1 MEATNDY
8 THQEYLELENEKLD
22 LESENEELA
31 SKSKIFITTTIIF
44 AILFVLS
51 LGYIILSEVNEP
63 LFGKWPQMA
72 RDNRQLK
79 LQLNELNGLKPAMDS
94 LKAANNI
101 LSEQSD
107 SQEGVFFEVQIGAFE
122 HFNME
127 QYMQELARLKKEQVD
142 LMNKYTLGRFRSF
155 KTAQEFNND
164 IKKMG
169 IADAFIVGK
178 IDGQRVDLQEAVK
191 ASKKSLY

>member
-1 MEATNDY
+1 MEATNEY
-8 THQEYLELENEKLD
+8 THQEYLEMENQKLD

-31 SKSKIFITTTIIF
+31 SKSRTLTVTTIIF

-51 LGYIILSEVNEP
+51 LGYIVLSEVDQP
-63 LFGKWPQMA
+63 LFGKWPQVA
-72 RDNRQLK
+72 KDNQQLQ
-79 LQLNELNGLKPAMDS
+79 LQLNEINGLKPAMDS
-94 LKAANNI
+94 LIAANNL

-107 SQEGVFFEVQIGAFE
+107 TQQGVFFEVQIGAFE

-127 QYMQELARLKKEQVD
+127 KYMQELAQLKKEQID
-142 LMNKYTLGRFRSF
+142 AMDKYTLGKFRIF
-155 KTAQEFNND
+155 KMAQQFNND

-178 IDGQRVDLQEAVK
+178 IDGQRVDLQEAVN

>member
-1 MEATNDY
+1 MEATNEY
-8 THQEYLELENEKLD
+8 THQEYLEMENHKLD

-31 SKSKIFITTTIIF
+31 SKSRTLTVTTIIF

-51 LGYIILSEVNEP
+51 LGYIVLSEVDQP
-63 LFGKWPQMA
+63 LFGKWPQIA
-72 RDNRQLK
+72 KDNQQLQ
-79 LQLNELNGLKPAMDS
+79 LQLNEINGLKPAMDS
-94 LKAANNI
+94 LIAANNL

-107 SQEGVFFEVQIGAFE
+107 TQQGVFFEVQIGAFE

-127 QYMQELARLKKEQVD
+127 KYMQELAQLKKEQID
-142 LMNKYTLGRFRSF
+142 AMDKYTLGKFRSF
-155 KTAQEFNND
+155 KMAQQFNND

-178 IDGQRVDLQEAVK
+178 IDGQRVDLQEAVN

>member
-1 MEATNDY
+1 MEATQEF

-31 SKSKIFITTTIIF
+31 SRNKVFISTTILF
-44 AILFVLS
+44 AILFILS
-51 LGYIILSEVNEP
+51 LGYIVLSEVSEP
-63 LFGKWPQMA
+63 LFGKWPQVA
-72 RDNRQLK
+72 KDNLNLK
-79 LQLNELNGLKPAMDS
+79 IQMSELNGLKPTVDS
-94 LKAANNI
+94 LISVNNT

-107 SQEGVFFEVQIGAFE
+107 TQEGVFFEVQIGAFE
-122 HFNME
+122 HFDMN

-142 LMNKYTLGRFRSF
+142 ALDKYTLGKFRNF
-155 KTAQEFNND
+155 KTAQAFSND

-178 IDGQRVDLQEAVK
+178 VNGQRVELQEAVT

>member
-1 MEATNDY
+1 MEATNDF

-31 SKSKIFITTTIIF
+31 AKSKTFLITTIIF
-44 AILFVLS
+44 AVLFILS
-51 LGYIILSEVNEP
+51 LGYIILSEVSEP
-63 LFGKWPQMA
+63 LFGKWPQTA
-72 RDNRQLK
+72 IENKQLK
-79 LQLNELNGLKPAMDS
+79 IQLSEINGLKPAMDS
-94 LKAANNI
+94 LILVNNT
-101 LSEQSD
+101 LSEASTT
-107 SQEGVFFEVQIGAFE
+107 QEGVFFEVQIGAFE

-142 LMNKYTLGRFRSF
+142 AMDKYTLGKFRSF
-155 KTAQEFNND
+155 KTAQAFNND

-178 IDGQRVDLQEAVK
+178 VNGQRVELQEAVT

>member
-1 MEATNDY
+1 MEATNEF

-63 LFGKWPQMA
+63 LFGKWPQVA
-72 RDNRQLK
+72 QDNRQLK
-79 LQLNELNGLKPAMDS
+79 VQLSELNGLKPTIDS
-94 LKAANNI
+94 LVTINNT

-107 SQEGVFFEVQIGAFE
+107 TQEGVFFEVQIGAFE
-122 HFNME
+122 HFNMN

-142 LMNKYTLGRFRSF
+142 TMDKYTLGKFRNF
-155 KTAQEFNND
+155 KTAQAFNND

-178 IDGQRVDLQEAVK
+178 INGQRVELQEAVV
-191 ASKKSLY
+191 ASKKTLY

>member
-1 MEATNDY
+1 
-8 THQEYLELENEKLD
+8 
-22 LESENEELA
+22 
-31 SKSKIFITTTIIF
+31 
-44 AILFVLS
+44 
-51 LGYIILSEVNEP
+51 VNEP

-107 SQEGVFFEVQIGAFE
+107 IQEGVFFEVQIGAFE

>member
-1 MEATNDY
+1 MEATQEF
-8 THQEYLELENEKLD
+8 THQEYLELENDKLD

-31 SKSKIFITTTIIF
+31 SRNKVFISTTILF
-44 AILFVLS
+44 AILFILS
-51 LGYIILSEVNEP
+51 LGYIVLSEVSEP
-63 LFGKWPQMA
+63 LFGKWPQVA
-72 RDNRQLK
+72 KDNLNLK
-79 LQLNELNGLKPAMDS
+79 IQMSELNGLKPAIDS
-94 LKAANNI
+94 LISVNNT

-107 SQEGVFFEVQIGAFE
+107 TQEGVFFEVQIGAFE
-122 HFNME
+122 HFDMN

-142 LMNKYTLGRFRSF
+142 AMDKYTLGKFRNF
-155 KTAQEFNND
+155 KTAQAFNND

-178 IDGQRVDLQEAVK
+178 VNGQRVELQEAVT

>member
-1 MEATNDY
+1 MEATNDF

-22 LESENEELA
+22 LENENEELA
-31 SKSKIFITTTIIF
+31 SKSRTFVITTILF
-44 AILFVLS
+44 AVLFVLS
-51 LGYIILSEVNEP
+51 LGYIILSEVDEP
-63 LFGKWPQMA
+63 LFGKWPQTA
-72 RDNRQLK
+72 KANLQLK

-94 LKAANNI
+94 LIAVNNI
-101 LSEQSD
+101 LSEQAD
-107 SQEGVFFEVQIGAFE
+107 THEGVFFEVQIGAFE

-127 QYMQELARLKKEQVD
+127 QYMQELARLKKEQINTLD
-142 LMNKYTLGRFRSF
+142 KYTLGKFRSF

>member
-1 MEATNDY
+1 MEATNEF

-31 SKSKIFITTTIIF
+31 SKSKIFITTTVIF

-63 LFGKWPQMA
+63 LFGKWPQVA
-72 RDNRQLK
+72 QDNRQLK
-79 LQLNELNGLKPAMDS
+79 VQLNELNGLKPTIDS
-94 LKAANNI
+94 LVAINNT

-107 SQEGVFFEVQIGAFE
+107 TQEGVFFEVQIGAFE
-122 HFNME
+122 HFDMN

-142 LMNKYTLGRFRSF
+142 TMDKYTLGKFRNF
-155 KTAQEFNND
+155 KTAQAFNND

-178 IDGQRVDLQEAVK
+178 VNGQRVELQEAVV
-191 ASKKSLY
+191 ASKKTLY

>member
-1 MEATNDY
+1 MEATNEF

-63 LFGKWPQMA
+63 LFGKWPQVA
-72 RDNRQLK
+72 QDNRQLK
-79 LQLNELNGLKPAMDS
+79 IQLSELNGLKPTIDS
-94 LKAANNI
+94 LVAINNT

-107 SQEGVFFEVQIGAFE
+107 TQEGVFFEVQIGAFE
-122 HFNME
+122 HFNMN

-142 LMNKYTLGRFRSF
+142 TMDKYTLGKFRNF
-155 KTAQEFNND
+155 KTAQAFNND

-178 IDGQRVDLQEAVK
+178 INGQRVELQEAVV
-191 ASKKSLY
+191 ASKKTLY